1 MVTRTKL
8 ILICHDILS
17 TYFTE
22 PGTKATIG
30 VMERLNLKNV
40 NHLEEVN
47 PDIVDI
53 CILSLFERVR
63 MLKGDDASIKFL
75 TDMTQ
80 NEVFSNQ
87 NSLKDLLNMAEM
99 TSKI

>member
-1 MVTRTKL
+1 
-8 ILICHDILS
+8 
-17 TYFTE
+17 
-22 PGTKATIG
+22 
-30 VMERLNLKNV
+30 
-40 NHLEEVN
+40 
-47 PDIVDI
+47 
-53 CILSLFERVR
+53 
-63 MLKGDDASIKFL
+63 MLKGDDVSIKFL